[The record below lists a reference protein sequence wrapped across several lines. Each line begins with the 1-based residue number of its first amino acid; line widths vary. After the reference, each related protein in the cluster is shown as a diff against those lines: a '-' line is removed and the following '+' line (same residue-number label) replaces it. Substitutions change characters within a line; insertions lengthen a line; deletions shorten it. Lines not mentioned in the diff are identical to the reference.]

1 MENARVL
8 SASTCQSAAA
18 DESAIPGTDGVQALL
33 ARGGEKIF
41 RALLEAAPDAMVI
54 AGQDGR
60 IVLVNAQTEALF
72 QYDRSELIGKPVEV
86 LVPERFHRHHPA
98 HRLAYR
104 ADPKVR
110 AMGSG
115 LTLYGRRKNGS
126 EFPVEISLSPL
137 QSEGGVL
144 VCAAIRDVTERKL
157 MEDKFR
163 GLVESA
169 PDAKVITG
177 RDGRIVL
184 VNAQTERMFGY
195 PREELLGRHVEML
208 MPSRYRTKHPDHR
221 QQFVADPKPRGMGA
235 GLELYGLRKDGS
247 EFPVEISLS
256 PLDAPEGMLIS
267 SSIRDVSDRQRAA
280 AALALANR
288 ELEAFSYA
296 VAHDLRAPLR
306 GMNGFAK
313 ILLDDYQDKL
323 DEQGQDCLREIHQN
337 AERMARLIDALLAL
351 SRVTRTSP
359 KPEWVDLSA
368 CARGVLKELV
378 AEDPQRSVAIV
389 VQDRLR
395 ALVDPDR
402 ARLLLQNLLGNA
414 WKFTSKVGSA
424 VIEVGR
430 CTKDGA
436 ATFFVRDNGAG
447 FDPEYAGKLFAPFQR
462 LHTAAEF
469 PGTGIGLATVQ
480 RIVHRHGGRVWAEG
494 AVGEGATFYF
504 TLPGS
509 GAQEGVGE

>member
-1 MENARVL
+1 MK
-8 SASTCQSAAA
+8 
-18 DESAIPGTDGVQALL
+18 DESSGDSVAAPEGASAGADRAEALL

-41 RALLEAAPDAMVI
+41 RALLESAPDAMVI
-54 AGQDGR
+54 AGQDGL

-72 QYDRSELIGKPVEV
+72 QYDRSELIGKPVEI
-86 LVPERFHRHHPA
+86 LVPERFHSRHPQ
-98 HRLAYR
+98 HRIDYCR
-104 ADPKVR
+104 DPKVR

-115 LTLYGRRKNGS
+115 LTLYGRRRNGS

-137 QSEGGVL
+137 QAEGQVL

-157 MEDKFR
+157 MEDRFR

-169 PDAKVITG
+169 PDAKVITN

-195 PREELLGRHVEML
+195 KREELLDRNVEML
-208 MPSRYRTKHPDHR
+208 MPARYRMKHPDHR
-221 QQFVADPKPRGMGA
+221 RQFAADPKPRGMGA

-256 PLDAPEGMLIS
+256 PLEAPEGMLIS
-267 SSIRDVSDRQRAA
+267 SAIRDVSDRQRAA
-280 AALALANR
+280 AALTLANR

-313 ILLDDYQDKL
+313 ILLDDYEDKL
-323 DEQGQDCLREIHQN
+323 DEQGQDCLREIQVN
-337 AERMARLIDALLAL
+337 AEHMARLIDALLSL

-359 KPEWVDLSA
+359 KPEKVDLSA
-368 CARGVLKELV
+368 CARAVLKEL
-378 AEDPQRSVAIV
+378 ASENPQRRVEV
-389 VQDRLR
+389 VVEPRLR
-395 ALVDPDR
+395 ALVDPDQ

-414 WKFTSKVGSA
+414 WKFSSKLSA
-424 VIEVGR
+424 PIIELGR
-430 CTKDGA
+430 CTKDGISA
-436 ATFFVRDNGAG
+436 FFVRDNGAG
-447 FDPEYAGKLFAPFQR
+447 FDPAYAAKLFAPFQR
-462 LHTAAEF
+462 LHSTAEF

-509 GAQEGVGE
+509 ETEEAVSD